1 MSKVKIE
8 EKLDRKTLST
18 RAYLILADL
27 VEEENAI
34 IRARKIL
41 SVMRILKEME

>member
-1 MSKVKIE
+1 MTKIKVE

-18 RAYLILADL
+18 RAHLLLAQL
-27 VEEENAI
+27 VEEENVI
-34 IRARKIL
+34 IRGRKIL